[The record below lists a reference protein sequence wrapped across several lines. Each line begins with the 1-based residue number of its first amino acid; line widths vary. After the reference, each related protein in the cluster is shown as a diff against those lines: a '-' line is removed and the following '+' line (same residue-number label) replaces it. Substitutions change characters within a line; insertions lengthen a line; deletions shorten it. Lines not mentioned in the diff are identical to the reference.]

1 MKDVPNF
8 YQANPEFKGKTN
20 KASNEIGKMADKQKA
35 EQGKVKVKSAEE
47 DEEQKVQLE
56 RVQKMMLEGGEIN
69 VLDAKQ
75 VDIDSPEMS
84 KFERV
89 VKFGVLNDEN
99 NICHYLSEHDDR

>member
-1 MKDVPNF
+1 
-8 YQANPEFKGKTN
+8 
-20 KASNEIGKMADKQKA
+20 
-35 EQGKVKVKSAEE
+35 
-47 DEEQKVQLE
+47 
-56 RVQKMMLEGGEIN
+56 MMLEGGEIN